1 VNVELLTINIKDDS
15 ATLKGLI
22 FVAKFS
28 TKNFQDPN
36 RKKEKKQRGEE
47 KTRRRF

>member
-28 TKNFQDPN
+28 TKKLSRSQQKK
-36 RKKEKKQRGEE
+36 RK
-47 KTRRRF
+47 